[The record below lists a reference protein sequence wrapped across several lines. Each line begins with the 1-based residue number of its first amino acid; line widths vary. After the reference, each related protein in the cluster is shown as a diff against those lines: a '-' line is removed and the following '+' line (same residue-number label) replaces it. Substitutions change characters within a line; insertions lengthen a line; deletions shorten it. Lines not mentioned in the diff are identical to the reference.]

1 MSHSIFQVKGGFQ
14 NQRKFTIKGPEMK
27 YGQMK
32 QVLRLN
38 SVLPK
43 KICLSPNSQY
53 FKNVIYLDIRLL
65 LM

>member
-32 QVLRLN
+32 
-38 SVLPK
+38 
-43 KICLSPNSQY
+43 
-53 FKNVIYLDIRLL
+53 
-65 LM
+65 